1 MSKEAKKQSIQKLI
15 LINIL
20 LLLIA
25 VGYTLIVK
33 YVDVQAI
40 GPQLSK
46 VGLGTINKSYWDL
59 IGYNELWYK
68 VTKYLGVV
76 PFLIVAYYGLQGLLQ
91 VIQKKSILKVD
102 KKILSLGGFYVL
114 VGATY
119 VLFEKLIINYRPVLE
134 DGKLEASFPS
144 SHTMLAVCIC
154 LTSLLISKYYLKNEK
169 IRKCFDIG
177 TVILML
183 VLVIGRLLSGVH
195 WFSDIL
201 GGVIISLFL
210 VSIYYTLINIFKDEK
225 KSQ

>member
-1 MSKEAKKQSIQKLI
+1 MKKNQKLI

-25 VGYTLIVK
+25 VAYTLIVK

-40 GPQLSK
+40 GPELSK

-59 IGYNELWYK
+59 IGYNDIWYK
-68 VTKYLGVV
+68 ITKYLGVV

-91 VIQKKSILKVD
+91 LINRKSILKID

-119 VLFEKLIINYRPVLE
+119 VLFEKVVINCRPVLE

-154 LTSLLISKYYLKNEK
+154 LTSLLISKYYVKNEK
-169 IRKCFDIG
+169 LNKCFNIA
-177 TVILML
+177 TIILMV

-201 GGVIISLFL
+201 GGVIISIFL
-210 VSIYYTLINIFKDEK
+210 VSVFYTLINIFPDK
-225 KSQ
+225 KS

>member
-1 MSKEAKKQSIQKLI
+1 MSKQNKKISNQKLI

-40 GPQLSK
+40 GPKLSE

-59 IGYNELWYK
+59 IGYNDFWYK
-68 VTKYLGVV
+68 ITKYLGVV
-76 PFLIVAYYGLQGLLQ
+76 PFLIVAFYGLQGLLQ
-91 VIQKKSILKVD
+91 VIKRKSILKVD

-119 VLFEKLIINYRPVLE
+119 VLFEKLIINYRPMIIDNE
-134 DGKLEASFPS
+134 LEASFPS

-154 LTSLLISKYYLKNEK
+154 LSSLLISKFYVKNEK
-169 IRKCFDIG
+169 IRKYFDIG
-177 TVILML
+177 TIILML

-201 GGVIISLFL
+201 GGVIISIFL
-210 VSIYYTLINIFKDEK
+210 VSIYYTLINIFPDKK

>member
-1 MSKEAKKQSIQKLI
+1 ME
-15 LINIL
+15 
-20 LLLIA
+20 
-25 VGYTLIVK
+25 G
-33 YVDVQAI
+33 VDVQAI

-46 VGLGTINKSYWDL
+46 VGLGTINKAYWDL
-59 IGYNELWYK
+59 IGYNEFWYK

-76 PFLIVAYYGLQGLLQ
+76 PFLIVAFYGLQGLLQ
-91 VIQKKSILKVD
+91 VIKTKSILKVD

-119 VLFEKLIINYRPVLE
+119 VLFEKVIINYRPVLE

-154 LTSLLISKYYLKNEK
+154 LSSLLISKYYVKNEK
-169 IRKCFDIG
+169 IRKLFDIG

-210 VSIYYTLINIFKDEK
+210 VSIYHTLINVLKDEK

>member
-1 MSKEAKKQSIQKLI
+1 MKKNQKLI
-15 LINIL
+15 LLNIF

-25 VGYTLIVK
+25 ITYTLIVK

-40 GPQLSK
+40 GPRLSE
-46 VGLGTINKSYWDL
+46 VGLASINKSYWDL
-59 IGYNELWYK
+59 IGYSETWYK
-68 VTKYLGVV
+68 ITKYLGVV
-76 PFLIVAYYGLQGLLQ
+76 PFLMVAYYGLQGLLQ
-91 VIQKKSILKVD
+91 VIKRKNILKVD

-119 VLFEKLIINYRPVLE
+119 ILFEKLVINYRPMLM
-134 DGKLEASFPS
+134 DNQLEASFPS

-154 LTSLLISKYYLKNEK
+154 LSSLLISKYYVKNEK
-169 IRKCFDIG
+169 LRKVFDIG
-177 TVILML
+177 TIILML

-210 VSIYYTLINIFKDEK
+210 VSIYYTLINIFPDKK
-225 KSQ
+225 KS